1 MIRSREFK
9 EIVSNDKDND
19 DEIGRNER
27 MECHGQQWIF
37 VAILNGYKKTMMD
50 KYGPVMVVSSWIY
63 KGHRNVYFQVM
74 FFLVCLRTGCR
85 YVDTCTQAIVCFV
98 VLGTMKFG
106 INPGGLNVQ
115 YIYTFHRLSV
125 QQTSIA

>member
-27 MECHGQQWIF
+27 MECYGQQWIF

-50 KYGPVMVVSSWIY
+50 KYGPVMVVS
-63 KGHRNVYFQVM
+63 
-74 FFLVCLRTGCR
+74 
-85 YVDTCTQAIVCFV
+85 
-98 VLGTMKFG
+98 
-106 INPGGLNVQ
+106 
-115 YIYTFHRLSV
+115 
-125 QQTSIA
+125 